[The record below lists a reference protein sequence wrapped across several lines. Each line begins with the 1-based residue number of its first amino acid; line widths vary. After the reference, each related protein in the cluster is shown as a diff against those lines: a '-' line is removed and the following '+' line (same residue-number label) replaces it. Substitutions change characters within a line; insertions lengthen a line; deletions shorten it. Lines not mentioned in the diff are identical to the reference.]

1 MNFSSWEEGSC
12 CHKQRS
18 MSYQEME
25 KISFPEKT
33 MEDWKRAAE
42 SALKGRAAE
51 SLDRLTY
58 ENIKLKPLYSA
69 ETSALTPKS
78 QYPGQE
84 DFRRGIEPLGYSK
97 ADWKI
102 AQRISGETA
111 EDLKQELK
119 RALENG
125 QNAIVLP
132 VEEHFLESFPGILD
146 GAHREYPFA
155 INAACSQSSMLAVL
169 ENLPQSKEIHG
180 YIGRDPLA
188 EAASEGLPGD
198 QMVEGLYDDWA
209 VTLEKAGAEMPKL
222 RTILA
227 DAVPYHNGGAHA
239 ALEVA
244 AAAAAATEHVSR
256 LLDRHLSLEDILSK
270 LVFSFASGGNFFM
283 EIAKLRAA
291 RIIWG
296 KIAAAFGAPKD
307 MQKMVIAA
315 ETSYFTKTM
324 ADPYVNLLRSGNE
337 AFAAVIGGV
346 QYLQVRA
353 FDEVLGSSGSFS
365 QRLARNI
372 QLLLREEAHLLK
384 VADPSGGSWYI
395 ESLTNELAE
404 KAWDI
409 FLQIESFG
417 GMADAL
423 EKGWIQEQT
432 REILEK
438 KKHDAETRK
447 KSIIGTNVYA
457 NLEDKLPD
465 RGGRLKEGANSGW
478 TIRPLHQERLSA
490 TFENIRTKAQELRRG
505 GGPLQAGLISLGELK
520 EHKTRTD
527 FAAGFFAAGGIAAEH
542 SPGVSGFPDA
552 EALLER
558 DYTCYCICGTNQQYE
573 TAGKQL
579 LRELKERYPDSVVY
593 LAGHPDSPAEEWR
606 ELGIHDFITAK
617 SNVCSILGKL
627 LEETEVK
634 MNG

>member
-69 ETSALTPKS
+69 ETSALAPIS

-84 DFRRGIEPLGYSK
+84 DYRRGIHPLGYSK
-97 ADWKI
+97 NDWKI

-111 EDLKQELK
+111 EELKYELK

-132 VEEHFLESFPGILD
+132 VEEHFLESFPEIMD
-146 GAHREYPFA
+146 GAHREFPFA
-155 INAACSQSSMLAVL
+155 INAAGSQSSMLAVL
-169 ENLPQSKEIHG
+169 ENLPHSKEIHG
-180 YIGRDPLA
+180 YIGKDPLS
-188 EAASEGLPGD
+188 EAASNGLPAG
-198 QMVEGLYDDWA
+198 QAVEGLYDDWA
-209 VTLEKAGAEMPKL
+209 VILEKAAAEMPKL

-239 ALEVA
+239 ALEIA

-256 LLDRHLSLEDILSK
+256 LLDRHISLEDILSK

-307 MQKMVIAA
+307 LQKMVIAA

-324 ADPYVNLLRSGNE
+324 ADPYVNLLRSANE

-353 FDEVLGSSGSFS
+353 FNEVLGDSGSFS

-404 KAWDI
+404 EAWNI
-409 FLQIESFG
+409 FLKIESFG

-423 EKGWIQEQT
+423 EQGWIQEQT

-438 KKHDAETRK
+438 KKYDAETRK

-465 RGGRLKEGANSGW
+465 RGGKPKKEDSSCW
-478 TIRPLHQERLSA
+478 TIRPLHQERLSV
-490 TFENIRTKAQELRRG
+490 TFENLRTKAQELGRG
-505 GGPLQAGLISLGELK
+505 GAHMQAGLISLGELK
-520 EHKTRTD
+520 EHKIRSD

-542 SPGVSGFPDA
+542 SPGVLGFSDA
-552 EALLER
+552 EELLER
-558 DYTCYCICGTNQQYE
+558 GYTCYCICGTNQQYE
-573 TAGKQL
+573 AAGKQL
-579 LRELKERYPDSVVY
+579 LKELKEKYPDSVVY
-593 LAGHPDSPAEEWR
+593 LAGLPDSPADEWR

-617 SNVCSILGKL
+617 SNVCSILAKL